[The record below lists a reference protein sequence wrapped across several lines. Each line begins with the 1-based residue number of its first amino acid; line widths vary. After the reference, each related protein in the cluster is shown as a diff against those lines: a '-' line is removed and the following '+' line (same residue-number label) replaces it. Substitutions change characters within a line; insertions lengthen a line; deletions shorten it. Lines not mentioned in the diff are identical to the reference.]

1 MGKFEPRIVSFC
13 CNWYS
18 YAGAPYPSGLKQI
31 KVMCS
36 GRVDPT
42 FILRALKAGADGV
55 LITACRPGDCHY
67 MAGNFKTERM
77 IKLTRKLLE
86 QLGVEPERL
95 MLEWVSTPEKV
106 KDVAASFVTK
116 LKKLGPLELG
126 HYN

>member
-1 MGKFEPRIVSFC
+1 M
-13 CNWYS
+13 
-18 YAGAPYPSGLKQI
+18 
-31 KVMCS
+31 
-36 GRVDPT
+36 T
-42 FILRALKAGADGV
+42 
-55 LITACRPGDCHY
+55 
-67 MAGNFKTERM
+67 GNFKTERM